1 MLNAMSAE
9 SVIQRDPEIMGG
21 TPTFAGTR
29 VQIRSLLDEL
39 ASGTSMEEFMEL
51 YPDVSRQQIKA
62 ALLELCP
69 Q

>member
-1 MLNAMSAE
+1 
-9 SVIQRDPEIMGG
+9 MGG

-39 ASGTSMEEFMEL
+39 ASGTSMEEFIEL
-51 YPDVSRQQIKA
+51 YPDVSRQQVKA